1 MKLYIM
7 VFNNTHEAMAAEKT
21 MEREGIR
28 VMVMP
33 TPTYITKSCGISLKF
48 DDDSVEAID
57 KLIDEDKVKFKNIY
71 FRDAEGFKLYK

>member
-7 VFNNTHEAMAAEKT
+7 VFNNTHEDMAAEKT
-21 MEREGIR
+21 MERESIK

-33 TPTYITKSCGISLKF
+33 TPTYITKRCGISLKF

-71 FRDAEGFKLYK
+71 FSDAEGFKLYK

>member
-7 VFNNTHEAMAAEKT
+7 VFNNTHEAMAAEKLLDT
-21 MEREGIR
+21 ENIK

-48 DDDSVEAID
+48 DDDSVIAID
-57 KLIDEDKVKFKNIY
+57 KLIEEGKIKFKNVY
-71 FRDAEGFKLYK
+71 FRDVEGFKLYK

>member
-7 VFNNTHEAMAAEKT
+7 VFNNTHEAMAAEKI
-21 MEREGIR
+21 MERENIK

-48 DDDSVEAID
+48 DEESIEFVD
-57 KLIDEDKVKFKNIY
+57 KIIEDDKVKFKNIY
-71 FRDAEGFKLYK
+71 LRDTEGFKLYK

>member
-7 VFNNTHEAMAAEKT
+7 VFNNTHEAMAAEKLI
-21 MEREGIR
+21 EKENIKI
-28 VMVMP
+28 MVIP

-48 DDDSVEAID
+48 DEESLEAID
-57 KLIDEDKVKFKNIY
+57 KLIEDDKIKFKNIY

>member
-7 VFNNTHEAMAAEKT
+7 VFNNTHEAMAAEKLMDT
-21 MEREGIR
+21 ENIK

-48 DDDSVEAID
+48 DDDSVVAID
-57 KLIDEDKVKFKNIY
+57 KLIEEDKIKFKNVY
-71 FRDAEGFKLYK
+71 FRDVEGFKLYK

>member
-7 VFNNTHEAMAAEKT
+7 VFNNTHEAMAAEKI
-21 MEREGIR
+21 MERENIK

-48 DDDSVEAID
+48 DEENLEFVD
-57 KLIDEDKVKFKNIY
+57 KIIEDDKVKFKNIY
-71 FRDAEGFKLYK
+71 LRDTEGFKLYK

>member
-21 MEREGIR
+21 MERESIK

>member
-7 VFNNTHEAMAAEKT
+7 VFNNTHEAMAAEKV
-21 MEREGIR
+21 MEKEAVK

-48 DDDSVEAID
+48 DEESIDMID
-57 KLIDEDKVKFKNIY
+57 KLIKDEAIKFKNIY
-71 FRDAEGFKLYK
+71 FRDAEGFKVYK

>member
-7 VFNNTHEAMAAEKT
+7 VFNNTHEAMAAEKLMDT
-21 MEREGIR
+21 ENIK

-48 DDDSVEAID
+48 DDDSVIAID
-57 KLIDEDKVKFKNIY
+57 KLIEDGKIKFKNVY
-71 FRDAEGFKLYK
+71 FRDVEGFKLYK

>member
-7 VFNNTHEAMAAEKT
+7 VFNNTHEAMAAEKL
-21 MEREGIR
+21 METENIN

-48 DDDSVEAID
+48 DDNSVEAID
-57 KLIDEDKVKFKNIY
+57 KLIADDKVKFKNVY

>member
-21 MEREGIR
+21 MERENVK

-48 DDDSVEAID
+48 DEESVEVID
-57 KLIDEDKVKFKNIY
+57 KLIEDDKVKFKNIY

>member
-7 VFNNTHEAMAAEKT
+7 VFNNTHEAIAAEKV
-21 MEREGIR
+21 MEREDIK

-48 DDDSVEAID
+48 DEESIGFIEKFI
-57 KLIDEDKVKFKNIY
+57 EDNKIKFKNIY
-71 FRDAEGFKLYK
+71 LRDAEGFKLYK

>member
-21 MEREGIR
+21 MEREDIR